1 MKILLVLMTAI
12 AVAVPYPAMA
22 KDNPDRCAQLRR
34 QLEII
39 DSLLTKRPSP
49 ELTERR
55 RLIVEKMTAL
65 KCPGESSG

>member
-1 MKILLVLMTAI
+1 
-12 AVAVPYPAMA
+12 MA

-55 RLIVEKMTAL
+55 RLIVEEMTAL
-65 KCPGESSG
+65 KCPGEGSS